1 MSLIFQSI
9 VHSTAIHVE
18 VIQLSITLR
27 RSSNADPNPY
37 KSTNPKLFSKTLR
50 CKITITPIV
59 SICSSPGGDQP
70 DPNHSPT
77 MLNTCPSVITWSK
90 SIKFILWTVFNDRFQ
105 ISCSNLSTTVWH
117 CTITS
122 LGTYFRFLSFEFRHL
137 HLHFH
142 FPLHQFSWTCTNAT
156 NREIQSRDRYHLH
169 VLWKGAQTTTF
180 TRNPKV
186 IAANHNYLLMVM
198 TVDQSNLKYSPSV
211 M

>member
-59 SICSSPGGDQP
+59 FICSSPGGGQP

-117 CTITS
+117 WTITS
-122 LGTYFRFLSFEFRHL
+122 LG
-137 HLHFH
+137 
-142 FPLHQFSWTCTNAT
+142 
-156 NREIQSRDRYHLH
+156 
-169 VLWKGAQTTTF
+169 
-180 TRNPKV
+180 
-186 IAANHNYLLMVM
+186 YLLSISFIWIS
-198 TVDQSNLKYSPSV
+198 TPSPPFSFPTAPV
-211 M
+211 QLSSGYVPMLQIGKSSPEIDTTSMSYERVHNQQRSPATQ